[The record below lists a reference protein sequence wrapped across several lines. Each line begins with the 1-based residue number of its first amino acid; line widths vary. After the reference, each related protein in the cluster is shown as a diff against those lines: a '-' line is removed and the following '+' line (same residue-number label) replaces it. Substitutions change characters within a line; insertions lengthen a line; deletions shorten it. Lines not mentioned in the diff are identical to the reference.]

1 LEGLLYQPILNGN
14 QINERKTMTEYNS
27 NQRAKGYQQPLASAV
42 GQRDMKNS
50 RERSITALMR
60 ALSDG
65 DMVTPFRLVVTIEE
79 AEEFRKMID
88 GKKITV

>member
-1 LEGLLYQPILNGN
+1 
-14 QINERKTMTEYNS
+14 
-27 NQRAKGYQQPLASAV
+27 
-42 GQRDMKNS
+42 
-50 RERSITALMR
+50 MR